1 MSAAEKIIYLPK
13 DFPLNTA
20 QTLVEKW
27 GEAVVMDIL
36 EDHEKNLRIIRDA
49 VLPEFFAVA
58 EDHIQQQFRIAAD
71 EVVYHEFSPDKKNPW
86 NIALHDNSDS
96 LNNPELLK
104 SLEMSYDEFLDYL
117 EELQIINGHCHA
129 SGSSMDGFVDRDA
142 LAANDEFF
150 NGEASNEEKLSL
162 LQKIWKMISFAA
174 DRTYNAFPFPY
185 KRLNEYNHKNGIL
198 GGCVAV
204 GQTVYRTNNGYII
217 EAVEEAKGRAMSVAS
232 VPLDPPA
239 NDEEAAI
246 EEEYIRKLYES
257 GVRGFRFTGVQ
268 RLAQDFDIN
277 KVMAFDERLRS
288 YGLEGVNI
296 NLYLQ
301 NGELQEYKKQILK
314 IKSPV
319 ILDHCAIPDVF
330 GDPEESYKCL
340 AEILE
345 NPKNMVKGPG
355 PERIMGAN
363 INDHLKGT
371 DPAALAHRQ
380 KLLDKKEEF
389 GLSEDIIDALENT
402 EKTLSAEVCA
412 ELAINAKLWDAYVLP
427 IMKRLIKEFPD
438 QFIFG
443 TDAQHPNLL
452 KPVNDG
458 QLMIFAFKAAYVEG
472 DLAKTKENYQKIFH
486 DNAAKAYPGHD
497 FRRDEDYIR
506 NPDPEGNP
514 QAGAFVRKAPEPNRT
529 LVLDYAA

>member
-1 MSAAEKIIYLPK
+1 MSAAEKIVHLPQ
-13 DFPLNTA
+13 DFPIDTA
-20 QTLVEKW
+20 KILVEKW
-27 GEAVVMDIL
+27 GEAVVIDII
-36 EDHEKNLRIIRDA
+36 EDHEKSLRIIKNA
-49 VLPEFFAVA
+49 VPPEFFAVA
-58 EDHIQQQFRIAAD
+58 EDHIQQQFRIAAN
-71 EVVYHEFSPDKKNPW
+71 EVAFHKFSPDKKNPW
-86 NIALHDNSDS
+86 NIALHDDSDS

-129 SGSSMDGFVDRDA
+129 SGSSMDGFIDREA

-150 NGEASNEEKLSL
+150 NGKAPNEEKLSL
-162 LQKIWKMISFAA
+162 LQEIWKMISFAA

-217 EAVEEAKGRAMSVAS
+217 EAVEEADGRAMSVAS

-239 NDEEAAI
+239 NEEEAAI

-257 GVRGFRFTGVQ
+257 GVRGFRFTGVK
-268 RLAQDFDIN
+268 RLAKDFDID
-277 KVMAFDERLRS
+277 KVMAFDERLTS
-288 YGLEGVNI
+288 YGLKGTNI

-301 NGELQEYKKQILK
+301 SGELQEHKEKILAM
-314 IKSPV
+314 KSPV

-330 GDPEESYKCL
+330 GDPEESYECL
-340 AEILE
+340 AEILRKKA
-345 NPKNMVKGPG
+345 PKNMVKGPG

-363 INDHLKGT
+363 INDHLKDHT
-371 DPAALAHRQ
+371 DPAALARR
-380 KLLDKKEEF
+380 KEFLAKKAEF
-389 GLSEDIIDALENT
+389 GLSDKVIAELKNDKAD
-402 EKTLSAEVCA
+402 LSAEVCA
-412 ELAINAKLWDAYVLP
+412 ELAVNAKVWDVYVLP
-427 IMKRLIKEFPD
+427 IMQRLIKDFPD

-472 DLAKTKENYQKIFH
+472 DLEKTKENYQKIFH
-486 DNAAKAYPGHD
+486 GNAAKAYPGHD
-497 FRRDEDYIR
+497 FRRDVNYIR
-506 NPDPEGNP
+506 NPDPK
-514 QAGAFVRKAPEPNRT
+514 AAAAFILKEPEQTKT
-529 LVLDYAA
+529 LILEYAA